1 MTASLTEHRRR
12 RSHNAAGPVIL
23 VLAGP
28 NGAGKS
34 TFYEH
39 FLADT
44 GLPFVN
50 ADLIAREL
58 RAEQPVQLAYKAA
71 QLADEARRAFV
82 AQKKSFCMETV
93 FSDPIGDKL
102 AFLQAA
108 QQQGYMI
115 LMNFIGLAG
124 VELSIARAVQRTGG
138 GGHDV
143 PDEKLIERF
152 PRTLKNLQAA
162 IPFVDLLMIYDNS
175 SATAPYRHLATF
187 ERGKRTFRS
196 KDLPPWAA
204 SILR

>member
-1 MTASLTEHRRR
+1 MTASLAEHRRR
-12 RSHNAAGPVIL
+12 RSLNAAGPVIL

-39 FLADT
+39 FLAGT

-58 RAEQPVQLAYKAA
+58 GAEQPVELAYKAA

-93 FSDPIGDKL
+93 FSDPVGDKL

-124 VELSIARAVQRTGG
+124 VELSIARVVQRIGG

-175 SATAPYRHLATF
+175 SAAEPYRHLATF
-187 ERGKRTFRS
+187 ERGKRTFVA
-196 KDLPPWAA
+196 KNLPPWAA